1 MLKQQQTLK
10 QQMLHPTASS
20 YLSKSPETNVQKD
33 MIQQENVLP
42 WTWNTDDSQGT
53 VRAFSV
59 ADPMSWMLVTD
70 QVKVEHMK
78 LTYINYMR
86 VILNF

>member
-1 MLKQQQTLK
+1 MLKQQRTLK
-10 QQMLHPTASS
+10 QQMLHPTVSS

-53 VRAFSV
+53 VWAFSV
-59 ADPMSWMLVTD
+59 ADPMNASD
-70 QVKVEHMK
+70 RPSQGR
-78 LTYINYMR
+78 TYETH
-86 VILNF
+86 LH

>member
-10 QQMLHPTASS
+10 QQMLHPTVSS